1 MEGKTMSDKAKEVRQ
16 FWVAGQDT
24 DGFRYDAKTPR
35 EAALKALVEMQ
46 DVDEVEVF
54 EVGRGRRYVRTTSVK
69 PAGKAE

>member
-1 MEGKTMSDKAKEVRQ
+1 MAEKPKEVRR
-16 FWVAGQDT
+16 FLINADNT
-24 DGFRYDAKTPR
+24 DALRYDAKTPR
-35 EAALKALVEMQ
+35 AAALEALVEIP